1 MNVVVVVNDD
11 NNVDNIVVV
20 VVFIVFT
27 SVCNLHVVNYI
38 ESKEGTHTKC
48 GDFR

>member
-1 MNVVVVVNDD
+1 MNVVVVV
-11 NNVDNIVVV
+11 VV
-20 VVFIVFT
+20 VVFISLM

-38 ESKEGTHTKC
+38 EPQSKC